1 MSSMLLRG
9 EPEVGDPGSDLMQMG
24 GSAHSRRWWPVN
36 KQTPKPPAGTRLDR
50 VIETQ
55 LIPRLMVAHS
65 VVTGAALL
73 VNPPDD
79 PSDDGGR
86 IDRFVEA
93 ILGGSLDTAR
103 RFIQSER
110 DAGLSLDAVFLD
122 LLTPAARRLG
132 QYWEEDV
139 ADFSEVTIGMSQLQN
154 LLRELSPASD
164 LSHDLAPK
172 DRRILLAS
180 VPGDQHTFGV
190 FMVEEF
196 FRRDG
201 WDVVTCVLESS
212 EDLQDLVAS
221 ESFAVVG
228 FSISRDEL
236 VEQLASD
243 IHKIYKGSRNQAIRV
258 LVGGRCLLETPDLV
272 KRTGADATAADA
284 REAVRLANELVMVK
298 ASP

>member
-9 EPEVGDPGSDLMQMG
+9 DPEIGNPGSDLTDMG
-24 GSAHSRRWWPVN
+24 GSAFLRRWVLVN

-73 VNPPDD
+73 VDPPEA
-79 PSDDGGR
+79 PSEDVER
-86 IDRFVEA
+86 TDRFVEV
-93 ILGGSLDTAR
+93 ILSGSLDAAR
-103 RFIQSER
+103 RYIQSER
-110 DAGLSLDAVFLD
+110 DAGLSLDGVFLD

-139 ADFSEVTIGMSQLQN
+139 ADFSEVTIGMSQLQS

-164 LSHDLAPK
+164 LSQDLAPK
-172 DRRILLAS
+172 NRRVLLAS

-196 FRRDG
+196 FRQDG
-201 WDVVTCVLESS
+201 WDVVTSVLESS

-221 ESFAVVG
+221 ESFDVVG

-236 VEQLASD
+236 QEQLASD
-243 IHKIYKGSRNQAIRV
+243 IHKIYKDSRNKAIRII
-258 LVGGRCLLETPDLV
+258 VGGRCLVESPDLV
-272 KRTGADATAADA
+272 GRIGADATAVDA
-284 REAVRLANELVMVK
+284 RDAVRLANELIAVK
-298 ASP
+298 KSP